1 MLWILQN
8 ILCWILGKVWIQESS
23 QTKVEFD
30 RLGEHYSNW
39 IVLLLLKLTDV
50 LTTCA
55 VVIFR
60 IKAKCITSVDGIIL
74 WFLIWLV
81 NYITMLLVICQ
92 LSHDVIGYVED
103 S

>member
-8 ILCWILGKVWIQESS
+8 ILCWILWKVWTQESS
-23 QTKVEFD
+23 QMKVEFD
-30 RLGEHYSNW
+30 RLSEYYSDW
-39 IVLLLLKLTDV
+39 IVLLLLKVTVV
-50 LTTCA
+50 LTTC
-55 VVIFR
+55 VVIIFR

-74 WFLIWLV
+74 WLLIWLV